1 MIRSSIGISKIP
13 VNAEVDPGFGPDTE
27 QRRVEFAAKM
37 ETEAFSIA
45 VGDAVKI
52 AKANLITALKL
63 WDRDK
68 LIPLVKKL
76 ELREIMLIWLL
87 FELSYLVQ
95 IWNDVSLD
103 GKKIITDNEN
113 NLSEFIKKIFS
124 ALSQNIP
131 HTVLKIPLDLKFIHS
146 VRECFG
152 GDLIFSVKQK
162 NDIEVVKVYELAYSK
177 LPKSLR
183 EKFYYI
189 VTGVEFLYKDM
200 IKFLNSKTKT
210 LLEGLVGHVLDS
222 LRADEEY
229 KIEDSVLE
237 VMANIIECFDG
248 EARKFLLE
256 LNKGSSDTT
265 RREVDDR
272 VKKYYGID

>member
-222 LRADEEY
+222 LRADEEC